1 MASRWMTSA
10 TSRRAVPEPGRFS
23 ASRGFTLLELLVALG
38 ILLAAGG
45 IMIPFTLAELERR
58 EVVLAED
65 QLGMLVRFARIEAR
79 RTGTPV
85 EVMIDADG
93 RQVEVRRLDPKS
105 PGSVFAGE
113 SGREDSDS
121 EFEDVRDLDE
131 SNPDRR
137 VSSRWAR
144 RSLPGAASLKPPPE
158 ADSGREGLRPG
169 DVFDELDPVF
179 PPVSSSSA
187 FEQPWPGPTRFAV
200 AFPDGSVVT
209 VTPAVLASRGRMQSW
224 EIDPWSGQSTFVP
237 FELPSPESLSE
248 IEDDG
253 VEEDPINDAAPDAG
267 GESAET
273 GS

>member
-10 TSRRAVPEPGRFS
+10 TSRRAVPELESFS
-23 ASRGFTLLELLVALG
+23 ASRGFTILELLVALG

-121 EFEDVRDLDE
+121 EFEDVRDLEE

-144 RSLPGAASLKPPPE
+144 RSLPDVALLRPPPE
-158 ADSGREGLRPG
+158 AESGREGLRPG
-169 DVFDELDPVF
+169 DSFDELDPAF
-179 PPVSSSSA
+179 SSVSSSSA

-209 VTPAVLASRGRMQSW
+209 VTAVVLASRGRMRSW
-224 EIDPWSGQSTFVP
+224 KIDPWSGQSTFVP

-248 IEDDG
+248 VEDDG
-253 VEEDPINDAAPDAG
+253 VEEDPINDAGLDAG
-267 GESAET
+267 RESAEMA
-273 GS
+273 S